1 MKYDYI
7 IVGAGSAGSVV
18 ATRLS
23 EDPDKTILL
32 LEAGPDYPDFE
43 HLPEDLKKGYNVWRS
58 AYGPHSWDYR
68 ATATPLQPE
77 PIIIPRGKAHR
88 RFKFHQRPG
97 GFPRPARGL

>member
-1 MKYDYI
+1 MEYDYI
-7 IVGAGSAGSVV
+7 IVGAGSAGSVL
-18 ATRLS
+18 ASRLS
-23 EDPDKTILL
+23 EDPDKTVLL

-77 PIIIPRGKAHR
+77 PDRKSVV
-88 RFKFHQRPG
+88 
-97 GFPRPARGL
+97 